1 MVLGVADGKVW
12 HPRVQETVPGAMK
25 SQQSGLYFGM
35 CGMTTCSCQGMTE
48 TFAPSQICGKNVQE
62 VFHES
67 SS

>member
-12 HPRVQETVPGAMK
+12 HPRVQETMPGAVK

-35 CGMTTCSCQGMTE
+35 CGMTTYSCQGMTE
-48 TFAPSQICGKNVQE
+48 TFAPSQICGRKVQE

-67 SS
+67 SL